1 MHTGVAVVAGLVLA
15 VIAFRRARG
24 VLHPEARREATRQAI
39 GTRSR
44 RLPPATPRYEEI
56 LALHEATVRRGGDR
70 YRDPLSGLWVMTATY
85 LWERG
90 YCCYSMCRH
99 CPWVDR

>member
-44 RLPPATPRYEEI
+44 RLLTAV
-56 LALHEATVRRGGDR
+56 LAVARVAI
-70 YRDPLSGLWVMTATY
+70 GLAALVGIVWLTRQLFT
-85 LWERG
+85 
-90 YCCYSMCRH
+90 
-99 CPWVDR
+99 

>member
-1 MHTGVAVVAGLVLA
+1 MAVVAGLVLA

-44 RLPPATPRYEEI
+44 RALTAA
-56 LALHEATVRRGGDR
+56 LAVARAAVGVGALVGVVWLTRR
-70 YRDPLSGLWVMTATY
+70 LFT
-85 LWERG
+85 
-90 YCCYSMCRH
+90 
-99 CPWVDR
+99 